1 MNDLTTIQL
10 AKKVQDVF
18 KVIMNE
24 YTRLVLEILIKKGE
38 MRSTDLFKEWNK
50 LSEKNY
56 QHDKGSFT
64 YHLKKIRNFK
74 LIKKKI
80 KNDLIVYTVTAG
92 GKRIWNII
100 EIINDMEF
108 EKIEN

>member
-1 MNDLTTIQL
+1 MSELISIQI

-18 KVIMNE
+18 KIIVNE

-56 QHDKGSFT
+56 RNDKGSFT
-64 YHLKKIRNFK
+64 YHLKKIRKFK

-80 KNDLIVYTVTAG
+80 KNDLIVYTVTSK

-108 EKIEN
+108 EKIEL